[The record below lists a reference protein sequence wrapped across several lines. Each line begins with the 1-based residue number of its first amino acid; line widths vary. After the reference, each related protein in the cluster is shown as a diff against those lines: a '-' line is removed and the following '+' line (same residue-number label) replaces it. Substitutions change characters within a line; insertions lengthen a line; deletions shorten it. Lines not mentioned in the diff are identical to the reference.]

1 MDRRTFVRNGLKAT
15 AAAGSYLAF
24 GKYANAFTLPTPS
37 PATPYDLVAVKG
49 AEPDVM
55 FDRGIE
61 ALGGMSAFVR
71 KGEKVVVKPNIG
83 WDVSPERGGNTNPKL
98 VARIIEHCFKA
109 GAKEVVVF
117 DHTCDSW
124 QRCYATSGIV
134 AAAKSAGAKI
144 ASGDSEG
151 YYQEVSIPQGRALK
165 KAKEHELILGADVF
179 INVPILKNHGGSR
192 MTVAMKNLM
201 GIVWDRGY
209 WHGTDLHQC
218 IADYATYR
226 KPTLNVVDAYLV
238 MKRNGPR
245 GVSVEDVITM
255 KSQLLSTDMVTVD
268 TAATKLFGMDPK
280 DVRHIQL
287 AAEMNAGRMDLEKLN
302 IKRITL

>member
-1 MDRRTFVRNGLKAT
+1 MDRRTFVRNGLKTT
-15 AAAGSYLAF
+15 AVAGSYLAF
-24 GKYANAFTLPTPS
+24 GKYARALTLPTSS
-37 PATPYDLVAVKG
+37 PATPFDLVAIKG
-49 AEPDVM
+49 AEPEIM
-55 FDRGIE
+55 FDKAIE
-61 ALGGMSAFVR
+61 ALGGMGAFVKR
-71 KGEKVVVKPNIG
+71 GQKVVVKPNIG

-98 VARIIEHCFKA
+98 VARIIEHCFNA

-117 DHTCDSW
+117 DHTCDKW
-124 QRCYATSGIV
+124 QRCYANSGIE
-134 AAAKSAGAKI
+134 AAAKNAGAKI

-151 YYQEVSIPQGRALK
+151 YYQEVSVPEGKTLK
-165 KAKEHELILGADVF
+165 KAKEHELVLGADVF

-226 KPTLNVVDAYLV
+226 KPTLNVVDAYYV

-245 GVSVEDVITM
+245 GVSVDDVVTM
-255 KSQLLSTDMVTVD
+255 KSQLLSTDMVAID
-268 TAATKLFGMDPK
+268 AAATKLFGLDPK
-280 DVRHIQL
+280 DVRHIEL
-287 AAEMNAGRMDLEKLN
+287 AAEMKAGRMDLEKLN
-302 IKRITL
+302 IKRISL